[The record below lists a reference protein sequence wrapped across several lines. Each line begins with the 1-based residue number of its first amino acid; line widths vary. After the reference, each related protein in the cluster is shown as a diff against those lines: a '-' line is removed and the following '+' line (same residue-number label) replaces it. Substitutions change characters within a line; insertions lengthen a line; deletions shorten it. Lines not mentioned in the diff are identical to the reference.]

1 MHHGRLILFLLIV
14 LVCSLTDISS
24 VSARVPQEKSIEQG
38 EQSPPDPA
46 QEPEF
51 NIDRTNPITLFLKMF
66 GFIIVI
72 GLILYLGL
80 RAYKTFA
87 SGNGMGGRHSAP
99 IKILSSS
106 IIGPKKSLC
115 LVDALDHLLLLG
127 VTDGQISVL
136 LQIPATEL
144 NEEMKKSLLRK
155 NNNPD
160 PNFKKLL
167 NRFLKK

>member
-1 MHHGRLILFLLIV
+1 MHHGRLFFFLLIV
-14 LVCSLTDISS
+14 LGCSLTDLSL
-24 VSARVPQEKSIEQG
+24 VSAGAPQEKSVEQG
-38 EQSPPDPA
+38 EQSPSDPT

-51 NIDRTNPITLFLKMF
+51 NIDRSPITLFFKMF
-66 GFIIVI
+66 GFIIVL

-80 RAYKTFA
+80 RAYKTIV

-106 IIGPKKSLC
+106 VIGPKKSLC

-144 NEEMKKSLLRK
+144 NEEMKNSLVTK
-155 NNNPD
+155 NRNPD
-160 PNFKKLL
+160 ANFKKLV
-167 NRFLKK
+167 NNFLKK

>member
-14 LVCSLTDISS
+14 LVCSLSDLSL
-24 VSARVPQEKSIEQG
+24 VSATAPQEKSIAQG
-38 EQSPPDPA
+38 EQSPSDPA

-51 NIDRTNPITLFLKMF
+51 NIDHNPITLFFKMF
-66 GFIIVI
+66 GLIIVI

-87 SGNGMGGRHSAP
+87 SGNGIGGRHSAP

-106 IIGPKKSLC
+106 VIGPKKSLC

-144 NEEMKKSLLRK
+144 NEEMKKSLLTK
-155 NNNPD
+155 NSTPD
-160 PNFKKLL
+160 LNFKKLL
-167 NRFLKK
+167 NSLLKK

>member
-14 LVCSLTDISS
+14 SACALTDLSL
-24 VSARVPQEKSIEQG
+24 VSAGAPQEKSIEQG
-38 EQSPPDPA
+38 EQSPSDPI

-51 NIDRTNPITLFLKMF
+51 NIDHNPITLFFKMF
-66 GFIIVI
+66 GFIIVL

-80 RAYKTFA
+80 RAYKTIV
-87 SGNGMGGRHSAP
+87 SGNGMSGRHSAP

-106 IIGPKKSLC
+106 VIGPKKSLC

-144 NEEMKKSLLRK
+144 NEEMKNSLVPK
-155 NNNPD
+155 NRNPD
-160 PNFKKLL
+160 ASFKKLVNTL
-167 NRFLKK
+167 LKK

>member
-1 MHHGRLILFLLIV
+1 MHHGRLILFLL
-14 LVCSLTDISS
+14 LFPVCSLTGFSS
-24 VSARVPQEKSIEQG
+24 VTASAPQEKSIEQG
-38 EQSPPDPA
+38 EQSPRDPA
-46 QEPEF
+46 QDPEF
-51 NIDRTNPITLFLKMF
+51 NIDHNPITLFLKML
-66 GFIIVI
+66 GFLFVI

-80 RAYKTFA
+80 KAYKTFA
-87 SGNGMGGRHSAP
+87 YGAGMSGRHSAP

-106 IIGPKKSLC
+106 VISPKKSLC

-144 NEEMKKSLLRK
+144 NEETRNSLLKK
-155 NNNPD
+155 NSNPD

-167 NRFLKK
+167 NSFLKK

>member
-1 MHHGRLILFLLIV
+1 MHHGRLILFLFIV
-14 LVCSLTDISS
+14 LVCSLTDLSL
-24 VSARVPQEKSIEQG
+24 VNAGVPQEKSIEQN

-51 NIDRTNPITLFLKMF
+51 NIDINPIILFFKMF

-72 GLILYLGL
+72 GMILYFGL
-80 RAYKTFA
+80 RAYKTLA

-106 IIGPKKSLC
+106 VIGPKKSLC

-144 NEEMKKSLLRK
+144 NEETKNSLVTKKR
-155 NNNPD
+155 NPD
-160 PNFKKLL
+160 ANFRKLV
-167 NRFLKK
+167 NSFLKK

>member
-14 LVCSLTDISS
+14 PVCSLTDLSS
-24 VSARVPQEKSIEQG
+24 VSASASQEKSFEQD
-38 EQSPPDPA
+38 EQPLSDPA
-46 QEPEF
+46 QELEF
-51 NIDRTNPITLFLKMF
+51 NIDHNPITLVLKILGFLMVF
-66 GFIIVI
+66 S
-72 GLILYLGL
+72 LILYWGL

-87 SGNGMGGRHSAP
+87 SGNGKGGRHFAP
-99 IKILSSS
+99 IRILSSS

-136 LQIPATEL
+136 LQIPANEL

>member
-24 VSARVPQEKSIEQG
+24 VSASVPQEKSIEQG
-38 EQSPPDPA
+38 EQSPPNPT

-51 NIDRTNPITLFLKMF
+51 HIDNDPITLFFKMF
-66 GFIIVI
+66 GFFIFIV
-72 GLILYLGL
+72 LILYFGL

-106 IIGPKKSLC
+106 VIGPKKSLC

-127 VTDGQISVL
+127 VTDAQISVL

-144 NEEMKKSLLRK
+144 NEEMKKSLLTK
-155 NNNPD
+155 KNNPD

-167 NRFLKK
+167 NSLLKK

>member
-1 MHHGRLILFLLIV
+1 MHHGRLILFLFIV
-14 LVCSLTDISS
+14 LVCSLTDLSL
-24 VSARVPQEKSIEQG
+24 VNAGVPQEKSIEQN

-51 NIDRTNPITLFLKMF
+51 NIDINPIILFFKMF

-72 GLILYLGL
+72 GMILYFGL
-80 RAYKTFA
+80 RAYKTLA

-106 IIGPKKSLC
+106 VLGPKKSLC

-144 NEEMKKSLLRK
+144 NEETKNSLVTKKR
-155 NNNPD
+155 NPD
-160 PNFKKLL
+160 ANFRKLV
-167 NRFLKK
+167 NSFLKK

>member
-24 VSARVPQEKSIEQG
+24 ASTSVPQEKSNEQG

-51 NIDRTNPITLFLKMF
+51 NIDRNPITLFLKMF
-66 GFIIVI
+66 GWIIVI

-80 RAYKTFA
+80 RVYKIFA
-87 SGNGMGGRHSAP
+87 SGNGMGGRHSAA

-115 LVDALDHLLLLG
+115 LVEALDHLLLLG

-136 LQIPATEL
+136 LQIPAAEL
-144 NEEMKKSLLRK
+144 NEEIKKSLMTK
-155 NNNPD
+155 DNNPD
-160 PNFKKLL
+160 PNFKKLV
-167 NRFLKK
+167 NSFLKK